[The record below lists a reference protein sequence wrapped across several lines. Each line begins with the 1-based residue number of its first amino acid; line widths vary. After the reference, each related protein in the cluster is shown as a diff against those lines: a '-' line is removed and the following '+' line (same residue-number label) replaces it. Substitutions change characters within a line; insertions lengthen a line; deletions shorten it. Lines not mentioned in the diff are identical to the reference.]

1 MLRTLDVFG
10 SPFASARNRAKLSFR
25 TKFRRDFVATLMTFN
40 GFRSDPVTFEAAKLL
55 MRLAF
60 GYIKRIVTIIA
71 DILLTIFGWQ

>member
-1 MLRTLDVFG
+1 MTL
-10 SPFASARNRAKLSFR
+10 
-25 TKFRRDFVATLMTFN
+25 N